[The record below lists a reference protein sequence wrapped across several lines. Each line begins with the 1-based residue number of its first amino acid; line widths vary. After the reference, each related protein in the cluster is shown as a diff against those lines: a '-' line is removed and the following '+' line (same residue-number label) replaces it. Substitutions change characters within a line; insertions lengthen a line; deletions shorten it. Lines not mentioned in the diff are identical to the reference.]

1 MFSEDKVKP
10 ANEKAKLLA
19 ECVIKLLKANNE
31 LEDAIS
37 RVPSYT
43 SSMVRGGF
51 LCERTRGLE
60 QSCRRTL
67 FCGFQQ
73 HVNGSLKQC

>member
-1 MFSEDKVKP
+1 MFSSDKVKP

-43 SSMVRGGF
+43 AQWSDEDFYAR
-51 LCERTRGLE
+51 E
-60 QSCRRTL
+60 QEDWNRAADELYSVVSTT
-67 FCGFQQ
+67 Q
-73 HVNGSLKQC
+73 

>member
-1 MFSEDKVKP
+1 MFREDKVKP

-43 SSMVRGGF
+43 GQWS
-51 LCERTRGLE
+51 
-60 QSCRRTL
+60 
-67 FCGFQQ
+67 
-73 HVNGSLKQC
+73 

>member
-1 MFSEDKVKP
+1 MFREDKVKP

-43 SSMVRGGF
+43 GQWSEEDF
-51 LCERTRGLE
+51 YAKE
-60 QSCRRTL
+60 QEDWNRAADELYSVVSTTC
-67 FCGFQQ
+67 
-73 HVNGSLKQC
+73 